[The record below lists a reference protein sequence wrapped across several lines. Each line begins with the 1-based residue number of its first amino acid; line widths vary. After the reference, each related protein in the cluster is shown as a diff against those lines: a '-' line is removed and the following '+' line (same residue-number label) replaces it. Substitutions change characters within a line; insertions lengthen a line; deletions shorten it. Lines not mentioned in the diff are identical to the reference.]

1 MKVTQNNFLYQISF
15 LPNFFPVNCFLIE
28 EDDGL
33 TLIDTAL
40 SFSANKIL
48 DVSNQIGKKITNI
61 VLTHAHGDHVGS
73 LDELKASLPDAIV
86 SISKR
91 DAKLLRGDASL
102 EENEPANFPIKGGI
116 PKNIQTV
123 PDRLLQEGDMIGS
136 LLAIEVPGHTPG
148 SMAFLDQRTNAVI
161 AGDAFSLRGGFAIS
175 GQLRILFPFPSLATW
190 NKDEAINSAKKI
202 LKYNPSL
209 LAVGH
214 GTMLSNPQNA
224 IERAIIKK

>member
-1 MKVTQNNFLYQISF
+1 MKMTKKNYLYELSF
-15 LPNFFPVNCFLIE
+15 LPNIFPVNCFLVE
-28 EDDGL
+28 EENEL

-40 SFSANKIL
+40 SFSASKIIETA
-48 DVSNQIGKKITNI
+48 NQIGKKITNI

-73 LDELKASLPDAIV
+73 LDQLKLLLPEAVV

-91 DAKLLRGDASL
+91 DAKLLKGDSSL
-102 EENEPANFPIKGGI
+102 EADEPNLPIKGGI
-116 PKNIQTV
+116 PKNIQTI
-123 PDRLLQEGDMIGS
+123 PDRLLKEGDTIGS

-175 GQLRILFPFPSLATW
+175 GQLKILFPFPSLATW
-190 NKDEAINSAKKI
+190 NKDAAINSARKVLNYK
-202 LKYNPSL
+202 PSL

-214 GTMLSNPQNA
+214 GSMLSNPQIA
-224 IERAIIKK
+224 IEEAINKQ